1 MTRAGSTW
9 ILAAL
14 VSVVL
19 LGTSVIP
26 GGAESPIRLRPD
38 PDAANA
44 GAARPAA
51 VGHPTFVSPH
61 ASPIVLNGDRVFVAN
76 TPADTVNVIDAK
88 SRKILSRVN
97 VGIDPVGVAVRPD
110 GKEVWVS
117 NHVSDSV
124 SVIDSDTTS

>member
-44 GAARPAA
+44 AA

-61 ASPIVLNGDRVFVAN
+61 ASPIVLNGDRVFVAG
-76 TPADTVNVIDAK
+76 DD
-88 SRKILSRVN
+88 
-97 VGIDPVGVAVRPD
+97 
-110 GKEVWVS
+110 E
-117 NHVSDSV
+117 
-124 SVIDSDTTS
+124 